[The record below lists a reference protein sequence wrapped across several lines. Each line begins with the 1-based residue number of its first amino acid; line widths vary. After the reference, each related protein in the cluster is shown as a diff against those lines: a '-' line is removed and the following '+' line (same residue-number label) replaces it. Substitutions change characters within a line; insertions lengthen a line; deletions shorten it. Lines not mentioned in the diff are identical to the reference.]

1 MKPHLFLEICRV
13 ISHLLRK
20 KCDAAVFP
28 HPIKREKKFTLSFPF
43 SRQNPVYSFNELLS
57 WSGRKDQSR
66 KIAFQ
71 STKKKKYGGI
81 HACVKFLFLP
91 KRKTCPSSR
100 VSGCTSGNNAQT
112 GLLYNYSPAVETNK
126 TSVAEI
132 YAFFSSP
139 LKQYC
144 LSTKSMGFLHLVEYT
159 ECQMTCCLILKRLKF
174 ILALVS
180 LCLCMKQTLAFP
192 FPPQKKS

>member
-1 MKPHLFLEICRV
+1 M
-13 ISHLLRK
+13 
-20 KCDAAVFP
+20 
-28 HPIKREKKFTLSFPF
+28 
-43 SRQNPVYSFNELLS
+43 YSFNQLLS
-57 WSGRKDQSR
+57 WSGRKEEGRDQSR

-71 STKKKKYGGI
+71 RTKKKHNGGI

-100 VSGCTSGNNAQT
+100 VSDCISVNNAQT

-139 LKQYC
+139 LKQYS
-144 LSTKSMGFLHLVEYT
+144 LPTKSMGFLHLVEYT

-180 LCLCMKQTLAFP
+180 FCLCMKQTLHNTYLLSLFHLKRRVSATELVILSTLPKRGTRHLFYVLAR
-192 FPPQKKS
+192 K